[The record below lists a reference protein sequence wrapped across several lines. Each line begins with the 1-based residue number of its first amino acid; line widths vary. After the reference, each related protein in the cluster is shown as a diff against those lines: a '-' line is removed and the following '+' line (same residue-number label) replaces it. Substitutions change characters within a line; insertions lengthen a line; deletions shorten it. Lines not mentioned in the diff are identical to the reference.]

1 MIVGSTILSQQTTAL
16 KLEFGEHCI
25 WTLLGTTG
33 AKVFSTHFRLSNFQK
48 SSPWHC
54 WLCKAKENFIVKTN
68 FATRG
73 YSTLLILN
81 AQDPLDAAYRKRLK
95 VSLGKP
101 KERDIPNIISYIV
114 FSSDIKYIH
123 DRQMTKYKN

>member
-1 MIVGSTILSQQTTAL
+1 M
-16 KLEFGEHCI
+16 
-25 WTLLGTTG
+25 
-33 AKVFSTHFRLSNFQK
+33 
-48 SSPWHC
+48 
-54 WLCKAKENFIVKTN
+54 KTN